1 VLGIWDFYIFTKVT
15 FQCDPGSNNYICH
28 RDPSPFTKM
37 RGHRCIVAGFART
50 QRRCVFFSTLHCGS
64 RTQRRCVFFS
74 TSSPCSL
81 EIASSPWLLAMT
93 VIISVI
99 ASPTAVGRG
108 NPRVL
113 PRDCF
118 GRLTP
123 PSSQRS
129 LPSFQHFATL
139 VSKTKCCCVK
149 NLNLP

>member
-1 VLGIWDFYIFTKVT
+1 VIQEVITIFVIATPHLHK
-15 FQCDPGSNNYICH
+15 GE
-28 RDPSPFTKM
+28 
-37 RGHRCIVAGFART
+37 GVAIP
-50 QRRCVFFSTLHCGS
+50 LHCCL
-64 RTQRRCVFFS
+64 RAV
-74 TSSPCSL
+74 P

-139 VSKTKCCCVK
+139 VSKTKCCCV
-149 NLNLP
+149 